1 MICAASKLMLLL
13 VNELFLEVINCSCGV
28 TSHYKQS
35 SDLEKQKEKDKH
47 ENMYEER
54 NKEC

>member
-1 MICAASKLMLLL
+1 MLLF

-54 NKEC
+54 KKRVLRV